1 MKQIVYLD
9 LNTLKAEK
17 FNLTIDD
24 VKTAVHARDFAAAIG
39 MLPSDIKP
47 TDAVVLDVENKQ
59 TFHTDIDAESLRM
72 TEAAKNEYETKRRAA
87 EDREEAPADETPD
100 EDKPDDGE
108 SEENAK
114 RAAASLLAAIT
125 LAAILAD

>member
-47 TDAVVLDVENKQ
+47 TDAVVLDDHFICVIGFASRDLHRASVL
-59 TFHTDIDAESLRM
+59 FHADAVLDGIFDQRLDRQQGDFKICRLYIVLDIQLIVKAQLF
-72 TEAAKNEYETKRRAA
+72 N
-87 EDREEAPADETPD
+87 
-100 EDKPDDGE
+100 
-108 SEENAK
+108 
-114 RAAASLLAAIT
+114 I
-125 LAAILAD
+125 